1 MTIQYTNITPLA
13 TCFPHYSEA
22 DVTECTIRPHDYIAL
37 CCDGI
42 TDVMELEDVARITSN
57 LLYQQSA
64 TAQTVS
70 GRLVEL
76 ALQLGSSDNCTVIV
90 VKVESER

>member
-1 MTIQYTNITPLA
+1 
-13 TCFPHYSEA
+13 
-22 DVTECTIRPHDYIAL
+22 
-37 CCDGI
+37 
-42 TDVMELEDVARITSN
+42 MELEDVARITSN

-64 TAQTVS
+64 TAQTIS

-90 VKVESER
+90 VNVDNK